1 MMETAFDSIR
11 DTYEYEDF
19 KEIVDHGCESGVC
32 HQHIYYGD
40 TIKFFETYEDEIIEY
55 ITDTLGSDMNED
67 LWTKNTCNYKGYMN
81 DTVWAFIELVAS
93 SVVDDV
99 EEQEIND
106 DKVVSNYMKE
116 EISNNGYTKSD
127 LEYVMFGG
135 NPPRSL
141 TDSRYSQT

>member
-1 MMETAFDSIR
+1 MQSAIDVIK
-11 DTYEYEDF
+11 DTYEYETC
-19 KEIVDHGCESGVC
+19 KEIVNHGGESGVC
-32 HQHIYYGD
+32 HEHIYYGD
-40 TIKFFETYEDEIIEY
+40 TIEFFETYEDEVTEY
-55 ITDTLGSDMNED
+55 IKDTLGVEVLSDSLKQNDGNLGMWKND
-67 LWTKNTCNYKGYMN
+67 LTWT
-81 DTVWAFIELVAS
+81 FIELVAS

-106 DKVVSNYMKE
+106 DETIGNYMKE

>member
-1 MMETAFDSIR
+1 
-11 DTYEYEDF
+11 
-19 KEIVDHGCESGVC
+19 
-32 HQHIYYGD
+32 
-40 TIKFFETYEDEIIEY
+40 
-55 ITDTLGSDMNED
+55 
-67 LWTKNTCNYKGYMN
+67 MN

-141 TDSRYSQT
+141 TDSRYPQT